1 MACAANKRLIKYIF
15 HTLHRDTPC
24 VLFDVSSTEFWPQ
37 NPSSVTEV
45 LVKHSKVSSWR
56 SMCSHAV
63 LCFLCYINRS
73 RSFVLNCQARQL
85 WYVPYVSNIFQINVF
100 HLIWAFLWMSHSTLL
115 LCVVCVWFLCRS
127 LTQLCPHVTQTV
139 ALLANLYTWWFAS
152 KTPKFSCFSFFLF
165 LRVT

>member
-1 MACAANKRLIKYIF
+1 MFPALSFGHKILLLSLRCLLNI
-15 HTLHRDTPC
+15 
-24 VLFDVSSTEFWPQ
+24 
-37 NPSSVTEV
+37 
-45 LVKHSKVSSWR
+45 SKVSSWR

-115 LCVVCVWFLCRS
+115 LCVVYVWFLCRS

-152 KTPKFSCFSFFLF
+152 KTPKYSCFSFFLF
-165 LRVT
+165 FMSHLKQALSEVVKIRLVVRLTR